1 MPLPKDPF
9 ETVFSSNTSAVP
21 AAPLERY
28 VFVTR
33 LHRIKE
39 AFCREVVLRDV
50 FFGKFTLS
58 ISRYVK
64 LLARPTGL
72 IFLVLCGAMLFA
84 GDPNDVRAI
93 HGAPFAV
100 FIWTTSLLAYTSVV
114 FLIIGLLAM
123 LQSALPRL
131 PLYTPIT
138 SALGL
143 LAVFIFARGL
153 IVLFTGMENREGVFP
168 LYFNVLVTGLTLET
182 LFIRFVLQNAGHD
195 TEGEEDE
202 APRLL
207 NIGDRS
213 LPLSRVHY
221 LHAQEHYIRIGL
233 PNDTIM
239 IRGRMRD
246 ALAQVDETDGFQP
259 HRSWW
264 ISAAAQP
271 RLIQANGKQQVRLR
285 DETEVPVAK
294 ARAADIQRWLDHNKD
309 W

>member
-1 MPLPKDPF
+1 
-9 ETVFSSNTSAVP
+9 
-21 AAPLERY
+21 
-28 VFVTR
+28 
-33 LHRIKE
+33 
-39 AFCREVVLRDV
+39 
-50 FFGKFTLS
+50 
-58 ISRYVK
+58 
-64 LLARPTGL
+64 
-72 IFLVLCGAMLFA
+72 MLFA
-84 GDPNDVRAI
+84 GDPNDVRAV

-100 FIWTTSLLAYTSVV
+100 FIWTTSILAYTSVV
-114 FLIIGLLAM
+114 FLVIGLLAM
-123 LQSALPRL
+123 LQTALPRL

-143 LAVFIFARGL
+143 LAVFVLARGL
-153 IVLFTGMENREGVFP
+153 IVVFTGMEHRESAFP

-182 LFIRFVLQNAGHD
+182 LFIRFVLQGTGQD
-195 TEGEEDE
+195 TEAEEE
-202 APRLL
+202 AAPRLL

-213 LPLSRVHY
+213 VPLSRVRY

-246 ALAQVDETDGFQP
+246 ALAQVDAADGFQP

-271 RLIQANGKQQVRLR
+271 RLIQTNGKPQVKL
-285 DETEVPVAK
+285 DDDTEVPVAK